1 MKGANDAKLRSD
13 FALQIKSLL
22 KNTDKIQQEIGYI
35 AFEGAKHFSNS
46 LKRGIT
52 REIVEW
58 LRSLQPSDAGQIYT
72 VKSVLI
78 SWDILESPVKKDYI
92 DFVFDKL
99 IKRGTNINNIQLGFE
114 IFYKVKPK
122 YKEYSTYFDDAFERL
137 ESEGNDQIKTEI
149 KSGLLKL
156 KPSKTNKK
164 NRNFWDKLE
173 NFKLKKV

>member
-1 MKGANDAKLRSD
+1 MKCANDAKLRSD

-22 KNTDKIQQEIGYI
+22 KSTDKNQQEIGYI
-35 AFEGAKHFSNS
+35 AFEGAKHFSHS
-46 LKRGIT
+46 LKREFT

-58 LRSLQPSDAGQIYT
+58 LRSLQPSDAGQTYT

-78 SWDILESPVKKDYI
+78 SYDILESPVKKDYI

-99 IKRGTNINNIQLGFE
+99 IKRGTNIANMQLGFE
-114 IFYKVKPK
+114 IFYKIKPK
-122 YKEYSTYFDDAFERL
+122 YEEYHTYFDDVFARL
-137 ESEGNDQIKTEI
+137 ESEGSDQIKTEI

-156 KPSKTNKK
+156 IPSKTNKK

-173 NFKLKKV
+173 KYK